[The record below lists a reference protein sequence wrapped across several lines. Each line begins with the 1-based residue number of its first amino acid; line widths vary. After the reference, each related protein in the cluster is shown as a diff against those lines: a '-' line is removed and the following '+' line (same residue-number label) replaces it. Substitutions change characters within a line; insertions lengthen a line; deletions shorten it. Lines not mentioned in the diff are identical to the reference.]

1 MSAELLVAN
10 LLRVANEDLDGARI
24 LARQGNRNAIYLCEQ
39 AAEKV
44 IRAVLTS
51 EGRHAGILHQLNAMV
66 NQVPDANPVKVAL
79 RAVEHL
85 GAYATSYRYP
95 TSVGRIQP
103 PPTPSE
109 IDENLAKVETAL
121 NAAVTGFKVE
131 LSRPNAPAG
140 RAAPLR

>member
-10 LLRVANEDLDGARI
+10 LLRVAKEDLEGARI

-51 EGRHAGILHQLNAMV
+51 EGRHAGILHQLNKMV
-66 NQVPDANPVKVAL
+66 DQVPDANPIKAAL

-103 PPTPSE
+103 PPSPSE
-109 IDENLAKVETAL
+109 IDENLGKVETAL
-121 NAAVTGFKVE
+121 NTVVAGFKVD
-131 LSRPNAPAG
+131 LSKPNAPAG
-140 RAAPLR
+140 SVTPLR

>member
-1 MSAELLVAN
+1 MSVENLVAS
-10 LLRVANEDLDGARI
+10 LLRVAKEDLDGARI

-51 EGRHAGILHQLNAMV
+51 EGKHAGILHQLNTMV
-66 NQVPDANPVKVAL
+66 DQVPDANPMKAAL

-95 TSVGRIQP
+95 TSVGRTQP
-103 PPTPSE
+103 PPTASE
-109 IDENLAKVETAL
+109 IDETLNKVERAL
-121 NAAVTGFKVE
+121 SAAVTGFKVD
-131 LSRPNAPAG
+131 LSKSNAPAG
-140 RAAPLR
+140 SVAPLR